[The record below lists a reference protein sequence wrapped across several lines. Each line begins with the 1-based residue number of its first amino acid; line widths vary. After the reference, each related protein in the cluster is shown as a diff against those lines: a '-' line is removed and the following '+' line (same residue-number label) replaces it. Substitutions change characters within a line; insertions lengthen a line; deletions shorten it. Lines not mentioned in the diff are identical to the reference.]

1 MPEVVKSICDVL
13 STIIGIETES
23 TTEGLDAVFMV
34 KQKMENKQMY
44 HLILSDLTM
53 PYDGYEIAH
62 DIRQLEK
69 TNKTQ
74 PTYKIYGLSS
84 DAQNPIVELKSAK
97 AGLDGVLL
105 KPLSLRL
112 IREVINKRITE
123 LKLKMSI
130 GDTPA

>member
-13 STIIGIETES
+13 STIPGIETES

-69 TNKTQ
+69 TKKTQ

-84 DAQNPIVELKSAK
+84 DAQNPIVELKSEDA
-97 AGLDGVLL
+97 VH
-105 KPLSLRL
+105 SLRSPKEEEEADFG
-112 IREVINKRITE
+112 IRNGARKSSGDRMCEVN
-123 LKLKMSI
+123 L
-130 GDTPA
+130 